1 MDRRQIIVVNYT
13 HFVNLFYSDDDF
25 SLSLSAS
32 KLEEEEEEDEDAGV
46 SDLPGRY
53 SVIIN

>member
-1 MDRRQIIVVNYT
+1 MDRLQIIVVNYIRV
-13 HFVNLFYSDDDF
+13 VNLFYSDDDF

-32 KLEEEEEEDEDAGV
+32 ELEEEEDAGV

>member
-1 MDRRQIIVVNYT
+1 MDRLQIIVVNYIRV
-13 HFVNLFYSDDDF
+13 VNLFYSDDDF
-25 SLSLSAS
+25 SLSLSACE
-32 KLEEEEEEDEDAGV
+32 LEEEEDAGV

>member
-1 MDRRQIIVVNYT
+1 MDRRQIIVVNYI
-13 HFVNLFYSDDDF
+13 HVVNLFYSDDDF

-32 KLEEEEEEDEDAGV
+32 KLEEEEEEDAGV

>member
-1 MDRRQIIVVNYT
+1 MERRQIIVVNYI
-13 HFVNLFYSDDDF
+13 HVVNLFYSDDDF

-32 KLEEEEEEDEDAGV
+32 ELEEEEEDAGV

>member
-1 MDRRQIIVVNYT
+1 MANYIHVVI
-13 HFVNLFYSDDDF
+13 FYSDDDF
-25 SLSLSAS
+25 SLRLSAS
-32 KLEEEEEEDEDAGV
+32 ELEAEDDAGV

>member
-1 MDRRQIIVVNYT
+1 MDRLQIIAGNYI
-13 HFVNLFYSDDDF
+13 HVVNLFYSDDYF

-32 KLEEEEEEDEDAGV
+32 EEEEEEDAGV

>member
-1 MDRRQIIVVNYT
+1 MDRRQIIHV
-13 HFVNLFYSDDDF
+13 VNLFYSDDDF

-32 KLEEEEEEDEDAGV
+32 ELEEEEEEEEDAGV